1 MARNRGCC
9 ALLHL
14 HEDNARFLLLMVVMT
29 LYMLFGATVF
39 MLLEQD
45 KEIED
50 RNAYQHVLKM
60 FLENNEVNETQL
72 EMLLQVHAEAASAG
86 IIEGKRARWDFA
98 GAFYFVGTVVSTIGK
113 QINVTFICSPVSGN
127 HAMWGNPQLFD
138 LHHHQKP
145 TIGPHTRPFMLFSHQ
160 ATVSWTILLLP
171 FSCLCFKSK

>member
-50 RNAYQHVLKM
+50 RNTYRHYLKT
-60 FLENNEVNETQL
+60 FIEHNDVNVTELEI
-72 EMLLQVHAEAASAG
+72 LLDIHAEAASAG
-86 IIEGKRARWDFA
+86 IIEGKRPRWDFA

-113 QINVTFICSPVSGN
+113 S
-127 HAMWGNPQLFD
+127 M
-138 LHHHQKP
+138 
-145 TIGPHTRPFMLFSHQ
+145 FMLQKIEF
-160 ATVSWTILLLP
+160 LLSS
-171 FSCLCFKSK
+171 FCLVYVCMHACSQQDH